1 MVALLAISI
10 ISEEE
15 YAKIE
20 GIIAKLVARCSLYHE
35 FYVVYFG
42 FIKVKTD
49 LQHLLLNCTVVI
61 ITH

>member
-49 LQHLLLNCTVVI
+49 LQQLLLNCSVVI